1 MQKKKTVK
9 RESAIEEKIEYLGL
23 NFERVPNALIA
34 TENLNFKALKGYD
47 EKQYKQYK
55 YIKISD
61 IDILLTPTHRMDSLH
76 ERYDEASPLYMY
88 LDSINEE
95 NAVKYATFLK
105 MLKKVE
111 IGDVEKIKQ
120 EQERLAREIPYKVKF
135 NGNYLWQIYYSEYS
149 DRYFMLV
156 PTEDSDYST
165 FFYLLKKKIE
175 NKKNEMIFV
184 PISYLEYS
192 GDFLKASD
200 LKDLENYLWLFTKD
214 YPSIYEVYDKK
225 GNLSLQIIG
234 ETKVYGRIRTL
245 YKMKFDTAKE
255 AIKFFKLLKAL
266 FILQIGLPHYYNFT
280 TSINDK
286 GELQLFLD
294 DDQVTYENLLEFV
307 TSQYKKSVEQKNKT
321 EIEIDDLKI
330 KLDTLKKESIK
341 LEKEYLE
348 KEKTISTYLE
358 CKKTFFGKV
367 KYFFSS
373 GKKTKKAK
381 TKKEK
386 QEKIKESEKA
396 NIEEKQVENRNYTL
410 DELIMSF
417 KDLEISENSM
427 KSIVQDIN
435 AIKLKNKN
443 LTKKI
448 ENATLYINEI
458 NKHKK
463 SIFEFWKYSNKDEV
477 AALEEGEE
485 EEVNISKIE
494 KVFNFDED
502 FEAFGEKVDKN
513 QRLKF
518 TDLELDSS
526 YIASTDLLSAVNDIC
541 NKKYVELQ
549 EYSKM
554 LEKVR
559 VLDADQTLSEN
570 VEFDIFG
577 DDDSDGRKERTLGN
591 KSHRESPR
599 SLIKVLEIGKNTKPQ
614 DLKEKLGEIS
624 RNLKKAIKK
633 NVLDEDIYVYKA
645 SNKELEFRGLETFSL
660 NEESELQQVIS
671 KMGLV
676 ENSSLDNLVSEN
688 ETEMDETQKTNEKDK
703 KESIEKSINK
713 MNEFYKKFV
722 EDKQN
727 LYNEI
732 LKNKKKNTNI
742 YLYKIKLP
750 KGSNFIAFSN
760 IVLYNNKNMTLPVGM
775 QESNR
780 ILVDTD
786 ELNLKPEE
794 SKKINVQYLQNK
806 KDDFSDLVMKK
817 IEIFEG

>member
-1 MQKKKTVK
+1 MQKKKTK
-9 RESAIEEKIEYLGL
+9 KTESAIEEKIEYLGL
-23 NFERVPNALIA
+23 NFERVPKALIA
-34 TENLNFKALKGYD
+34 TDNLNFKALKGYD

-61 IDILLTPTHRMDSLH
+61 IDILLTPKHRMDSLH

-95 NAVKYATFLK
+95 NAIKYATFLK
-105 MLKKVE
+105 MLKKVQ
-111 IGDVEKIKQ
+111 IDDVEKIKQ
-120 EQERLAREIPYKVKF
+120 EQEKLAKEIPYKVKF

-149 DRYFMLV
+149 ERYFMLV
-156 PTEDSDYST
+156 PTEDADYST

-175 NKKNEMIFV
+175 NKKNDTIFV

-192 GDFLKASD
+192 GEYLKVPD

-225 GNLSLQIIG
+225 QNLSLQIIG

-245 YKMKFDTAKE
+245 YKMNFETAKE
-255 AIKFFKLLKAL
+255 ASKFFKLLKAL
-266 FILQIGLPHYYNFT
+266 FIIQIGLPHYYNFT
-280 TSINDK
+280 TRIDEN
-286 GELQLFLD
+286 GELQIFLGNE
-294 DDQVTYENLLEFV
+294 QVKYENLLEFV
-307 TSQYKKSVEQKNKT
+307 AGQYKKSIEMKNKT
-321 EIEIDDLKI
+321 ENEIEELKI
-330 KLDTLKKESIK
+330 KLDGLKKESVK

-373 GKKTKKAK
+373 SKKAKKAK

-386 QEKIKESEKA
+386 KEDIIQTPKTQ
-396 NIEEKQVENRNYTL
+396 IEVKQVENRNYTL

-427 KSIVQDIN
+427 KNIVQDIN

-443 LTKKI
+443 LGKKI

-485 EEVNISKIE
+485 EELNVSKIE
-494 KVFNFDED
+494 RVFNFDED
-502 FEAFGEKVDKN
+502 FESFGEKVDKN

-526 YIASTDLLSAVNDIC
+526 YIASTELISAINDIY

-549 EYSKM
+549 EYAKILQKIKNEDGNGDM
-554 LEKVR
+554 E
-559 VLDADQTLSEN
+559 EN
-570 VEFDIFG
+570 VDFDIFG
-577 DDDSDGRKERTLGN
+577 NDDSDGRKERIIGN
-591 KSHRESPR
+591 KAHRETPR
-599 SLIKVLEIGKNTKPQ
+599 NRIKVLEINKNTKPQ

-633 NVLDEDIYVYKA
+633 NTLDEDLYVYKA
-645 SNKELEFRGLETFSL
+645 SDKELSFGGLETFSL
-660 NEESELQQVIS
+660 NEESEIKRVIF
-671 KMGLV
+671 K
-676 ENSSLDNLVSEN
+676 N
-688 ETEMDETQKTNEKDK
+688 
-703 KESIEKSINK
+703 
-713 MNEFYKKFV
+713 
-722 EDKQN
+722 
-727 LYNEI
+727 NEI
-732 LKNKKKNTNI
+732 NSEDYNGTEVEQILSKNKGKSSI

-750 KGSNFIAFSN
+750 KGTNFIAFSN

-775 QESNR
+775 KESNR
-780 ILVDTD
+780 ILIDTN
-786 ELNLKPEE
+786 EMKFNLAEAKE
-794 SKKINVQYLQNK
+794 INVQYMQNR
-806 KDDFSDLVMKK
+806 KDDFSDVVMKK

>member
-1 MQKKKTVK
+1 MQKRKSKKT
-9 RESAIEEKIEYLGL
+9 ETAIEEKIEYLGL
-23 NFERVPNALIA
+23 NFERVPKALIA
-34 TENLNFKALKGYD
+34 TDNLNFKALKGYD
-47 EKQYKQYK
+47 EKQYNQYK

-61 IDILLTPTHRMDSLH
+61 IDILLTPKHRMDSLH
-76 ERYDEASPLYMY
+76 ERYDEASPLYKY

-95 NAVKYATFLK
+95 NAIKYATFLK

-111 IGDVEKIKQ
+111 IDDVEKIKQ
-120 EQERLAREIPYKVKF
+120 EQEKLAKQIPYKVKF

-192 GDFLKASD
+192 GDFLKTAD

-225 GNLSLQIIG
+225 QKMSLQIIG

-245 YKMKFDTAKE
+245 YKMNFETPKE
-255 AIKFFKLLKAL
+255 GAKFFKLLKAL
-266 FILQIGLPHYYNFT
+266 FIIQIGLPHYYNFST
-280 TSINDK
+280 RIDDK
-286 GELQLFLD
+286 GELQLFFENE
-294 DDQVTYENLLEFV
+294 QIKYENLLEFV
-307 TSQYKKSVEQKNKT
+307 ASQYKKSIEMRNNTDV
-321 EIEIDDLKI
+321 EIEDLKI
-330 KLDTLKKESIK
+330 KLDGLKKESVK

-348 KEKTISTYLE
+348 KEKNISTYLE

-373 GKKTKKAK
+373 TKKSK
-381 TKKEK
+381 KIKEKKEK
-386 QEKIKESEKA
+386 NKEQSTAKKT
-396 NIEEKQVENRNYTL
+396 IHEERQAEDRNYTL

-417 KDLEISENSM
+417 KDLEIAENSM
-427 KSIVQDIN
+427 KNIVQDIN

-443 LTKKI
+443 LSKKI

-485 EEVNISKIE
+485 EEVNVSKIE
-494 KVFNFDED
+494 RIFNYEED
-502 FEAFGEKVDKN
+502 FEKFGEKVDKN

-526 YIASTDLLSAVNDIC
+526 FIASTELISAINDIY

-549 EYSKM
+549 DYAKI
-554 LEKVR
+554 LEKIKN
-559 VLDADQTLSEN
+559 EN
-570 VEFDIFG
+570 VDEMLGDNEIFDIFG
-577 DDDSDGRKERTLGN
+577 SDDSDGRKERSIGN
-591 KSHRESPR
+591 KAHREAPR
-599 SLIKVLEIGKNTKPQ
+599 NKIKVLEIKKDTKPQ

-633 NVLDEDIYVYKA
+633 NSLDEDLFVYKA
-645 SNKELEFRGLETFSL
+645 SDKELTFDGLETFSL
-660 NEESELQQVIS
+660 NEESEIKRILF
-671 KMGLV
+671 
-676 ENSSLDNLVSEN
+676 NN
-688 ETEMDETQKTNEKDK
+688 
-703 KESIEKSINK
+703 
-713 MNEFYKKFV
+713 
-722 EDKQN
+722 
-727 LYNEI
+727 NEI
-732 LKNKKKNTNI
+732 VERISNRNNKI
-742 YLYKIKLP
+742 YLYKIKLL
-750 KGSNFIAFSN
+750 KGTNFIAFSN

-775 QESNR
+775 KESNR
-780 ILVDTD
+780 ILIDTN
-786 ELNLKPEE
+786 EMQFKLVEANE
-794 SKKINVQYLQNK
+794 INVQYLKNR
-806 KDDFSDLVMKK
+806 KDDFSDVIMKK

>member
-1 MQKKKTVK
+1 MQKKKTEK

-23 NFERVPNALIA
+23 NFERVPKALIA
-34 TENLNFKALKGYD
+34 TDNLNFKALKGYD

-55 YIKISD
+55 YIRISD

-95 NAVKYATFLK
+95 NAIKYATFLK

-111 IGDVEKIKQ
+111 ISDVEKIKQ
-120 EQERLAREIPYKVKF
+120 EQEKLAKEIPFKVKF

-175 NKKNEMIFV
+175 NKKNEMIFA

-192 GDFLKASD
+192 GEFLKASE

-225 GNLSLQIIG
+225 GKLSLQIIG

-245 YKMKFDTAKE
+245 YKMKFDTAKD
-255 AIKFFKLLKAL
+255 ATKFFKLLKAL

-280 TSINDK
+280 TNINEQ
-286 GELQLFLD
+286 GILELFLD
-294 DDQVTYENLLEFV
+294 DEKVTYENLIEFV
-307 TSQYKKSVEQKNKT
+307 SSQYRKSIELKNMT
-321 EIEIDDLKI
+321 ETETEELKE
-330 KLDTLKKESIK
+330 KLEALKKESVK

-373 GKKTKKAK
+373 GKKTKKVK
-381 TKKEK
+381 TKKETK
-386 QEKIKESEKA
+386 EEIKDLKKI

-417 KDLEISENSM
+417 KDLEISETSM
-427 KSIVQDIN
+427 KNIVQDIN

-443 LTKKI
+443 LRKKI

-485 EEVNISKIE
+485 EELNVSNLE
-494 KVFNFDED
+494 KVFNFEED

-526 YIASTDLLSAVNDIC
+526 YIASTDLLGAINDISS
-541 NKKYVELQ
+541 KKYVELQ
-549 EYSKM
+549 DYSVM
-554 LEKVR
+554 LEKIKNEDVNQIF
-559 VLDADQTLSEN
+559 DDN
-570 VEFDIFG
+570 IEFDIFG
-577 DDDSDGRKERTLGN
+577 NNDSDGRKERTLGN
-591 KSHRESPR
+591 KTHRETPR
-599 SLIKVLEIGKNTKPQ
+599 NKIKVLEISKNTEPQ

-645 SNKELEFRGLETFSL
+645 SAKELNFEGFETFSL
-660 NEESELQQVIS
+660 NDQGELEHVIAKTDFSEQSVYQ
-671 KMGLV
+671 
-676 ENSSLDNLVSEN
+676 NSTKT
-688 ETEMDETQKTNEKDK
+688 ETR
-703 KESIEKSINK
+703 EKSTENNLNDSLNASISK

-722 EDKQN
+722 ENKEN
-727 LYNEI
+727 LYKEI
-732 LKNKKKNTNI
+732 LKNKKDRAI
-742 YLYKIKLP
+742 YLYKIKIP
-750 KGSNFIAFSN
+750 KGTNFIAFSN

-780 ILVDTD
+780 ILIDTN
-786 ELNLKPEE
+786 ELKLELAKT
-794 SKKINVQYLQNK
+794 KKINIQYLKNR
-806 KDDFSDLVMKK
+806 KDDFSELVMKE

>member
-1 MQKKKTVK
+1 MQKKKKETL
-9 RESAIEEKIEYLGL
+9 ESAIEEKIEYLGL
-23 NFERVPNALIA
+23 NFEKVPKALIA
-34 TENLNFKALKGYD
+34 TDNLNFKALKGYD

-95 NAVKYATFLK
+95 NATKYATFLK

-111 IGDVEKIKQ
+111 IGDVEKIKE
-120 EQERLAREIPYKVKF
+120 EQEKLAKEIPFKVKF

-175 NKKNEMIFV
+175 NKRNDTIFV
-184 PISYLEYS
+184 PVSYLEYS
-192 GDFLKASD
+192 GDFLKVAD

-225 GNLSLQIIG
+225 KNMTLQIIG
-234 ETKVYGRIRTL
+234 ETKVYGKIRTL
-245 YKMKFDTAKE
+245 YKMKFETSKE
-255 AIKFFKLLKAL
+255 ATKFFKLLKAL

-280 TSINDK
+280 TSINDD
-286 GELQLFLD
+286 GELQLYLN
-294 DDQVTYENLLEFV
+294 DQQIKYENLLEFV
-307 TSQYKKSVEQKNKT
+307 AAQYKSSIELKNKT
-321 EIEIDDLKI
+321 EVEIDDLKE
-330 KLDTLKKESIK
+330 KLESLKKESIK

-367 KYFFSS
+367 KYFFSA
-373 GKKTKKAK
+373 GKKAK
-381 TKKEK
+381 KVKEKKEK
-386 QEKIKESEKA
+386 KVESVKPEKTRR
-396 NIEEKQVENRNYTL
+396 EEKEIEKRNYTL

-417 KDLEISENSM
+417 KDLEIAENSM
-427 KSIVQDIN
+427 KNIVQDIN

-443 LTKKI
+443 LKKKI

-485 EEVNISKIE
+485 EELNVSKIE

-518 TDLELDSS
+518 TDSELDSS
-526 YIASTDLLSAVNDIC
+526 FIASTELLGPINDIF
-541 NKKYVELQ
+541 NKKYVELP
-549 EYSKM
+549 EYNEM
-554 LEKVR
+554 LKNIKKEDGNQILEEN
-559 VLDADQTLSEN
+559 LD
-570 VEFDIFG
+570 FDIFG
-577 DDDSDGRKERTLGN
+577 NDDSDGRKERTLGS
-591 KSHRESPR
+591 KTHRETPR
-599 SLIKVLEIGKNTKPQ
+599 NKIKVLEISKDTKGQ

-624 RNLKKAIKK
+624 RNIKKAIKK
-633 NVLDEDIYVYKA
+633 NELDEDIYVYKA
-645 SNKELEFRGLETFSL
+645 SDKEINFEGLEAFSL
-660 NEESELQQVIS
+660 NEENEL
-671 KMGLV
+671 
-676 ENSSLDNLVSEN
+676 
-688 ETEMDETQKTNEKDK
+688 TQAMLR
-703 KESIEKSINK
+703 SNK
-713 MNEFYKKFV
+713 N
-722 EDKQN
+722 
-727 LYNEI
+727 
-732 LKNKKKNTNI
+732 NI
-742 YLYKIKLP
+742 YLYKIKLT
-750 KGSNFIAFSN
+750 KGTNFIAFSN

-775 QESNR
+775 RESNR
-780 ILVDTD
+780 ILVDTND
-786 ELNLKPEE
+786 IKVKQEE
-794 SKKINVQYLQNK
+794 VKIVNVEYLENK
-806 KDDFSDLVMKK
+806 KDDFSDVIMKK
-817 IEIFEG
+817 IKVFEG

>member
-1 MQKKKTVK
+1 MQKRKSKKT
-9 RESAIEEKIEYLGL
+9 ETAIEEKIEYLGL
-23 NFERVPNALIA
+23 NFERVPKALIA
-34 TENLNFKALKGYD
+34 TDNLNFKALKGYD

-61 IDILLTPTHRMDSLH
+61 IDILLTPKHRMDSLH
-76 ERYDEASPLYMY
+76 ERYDEASPLYKY

-95 NAVKYATFLK
+95 NAIKYATFLK

-111 IGDVEKIKQ
+111 IDDVEKIKQ
-120 EQERLAREIPYKVKF
+120 EQEKLAKQIPYKVKF

-192 GDFLKASD
+192 GDFLKTAD

-225 GNLSLQIIG
+225 QKMSLQIIG

-245 YKMKFDTAKE
+245 YKMNFETPKE
-255 AIKFFKLLKAL
+255 GAKFFKLLKAL
-266 FILQIGLPHYYNFT
+266 FIIQIGLPHYYNFST
-280 TSINDK
+280 RIDDK
-286 GELQLFLD
+286 GELQLFFENE
-294 DDQVTYENLLEFV
+294 QIKYENLLEFV
-307 TSQYKKSVEQKNKT
+307 ASQYKKSIEMRNNTDV
-321 EIEIDDLKI
+321 EIDDLKI
-330 KLDTLKKESIK
+330 KLDGLKKESVK

-373 GKKTKKAK
+373 TKKSK
-381 TKKEK
+381 KIKEKKEK
-386 QEKIKESEKA
+386 NKEQSTAKKT
-396 NIEEKQVENRNYTL
+396 IHEERQAEDRNYTL

-417 KDLEISENSM
+417 KDLEIAENSM
-427 KSIVQDIN
+427 KNIVQDIN

-443 LTKKI
+443 LSKKI

-485 EEVNISKIE
+485 EEVNVSKIE
-494 KVFNFDED
+494 RIFNYEED
-502 FEAFGEKVDKN
+502 FEKFGEKVDKN

-526 YIASTDLLSAVNDIC
+526 FIASTELISAINDIY

-549 EYSKM
+549 DYAKI
-554 LEKVR
+554 LEKIKN
-559 VLDADQTLSEN
+559 EN
-570 VEFDIFG
+570 VDEMLGDNEIFDIFG
-577 DDDSDGRKERTLGN
+577 SDDSDGRKERSIGN
-591 KSHRESPR
+591 KAHREAPR
-599 SLIKVLEIGKNTKPQ
+599 NRIKVLEIKKDTKPQ

-633 NVLDEDIYVYKA
+633 NSLDEDIFVYKA
-645 SNKELEFRGLETFSL
+645 SDKELTFDGLETFSL
-660 NEESELQQVIS
+660 NEESEIKRILF
-671 KMGLV
+671 
-676 ENSSLDNLVSEN
+676 NN
-688 ETEMDETQKTNEKDK
+688 
-703 KESIEKSINK
+703 
-713 MNEFYKKFV
+713 
-722 EDKQN
+722 
-727 LYNEI
+727 NEI
-732 LKNKKKNTNI
+732 VERISNRNNKI
-742 YLYKIKLP
+742 YLYKIKLL
-750 KGSNFIAFSN
+750 KGTNFIAFSN

-775 QESNR
+775 KESNR
-780 ILVDTD
+780 ILIDTN
-786 ELNLKPEE
+786 EMQFKLVEANE
-794 SKKINVQYLQNK
+794 INVQYLKNR
-806 KDDFSDLVMKK
+806 KDDFSDVIMKK

>member
-1 MQKKKTVK
+1 MQKKKTGK
-9 RESAIEEKIEYLGL
+9 MESAIEEKIEYLGL
-23 NFERVPNALIA
+23 NFERVPKALIA

-95 NAVKYATFLK
+95 NATKYATFLK

-111 IGDVEKIKQ
+111 IDDVEKIKQ
-120 EQERLAREIPYKVKF
+120 EQEKLAKQVPYKVKF

-175 NKKNEMIFV
+175 NKRNETIFA

-225 GNLSLQIIG
+225 SKLSLQIIG

-255 AIKFFKLLKAL
+255 ATKFFKLLKAL

-280 TSINDK
+280 TSINDN

-294 DDQVTYENLLEFV
+294 NEQVTYDNLLEFV
-307 TSQYKKSVEQKNKT
+307 SKQYKKSIELKNMT
-321 EIEIDDLKI
+321 EREIEELKI
-330 KLDTLKKESIK
+330 KLEVLKKDSIK

-373 GKKTKKAK
+373 GKKTKKSK
-381 TKKEK
+381 NKKEK
-386 QEKIKESEKA
+386 QEEK
-396 NIEEKQVENRNYTL
+396 NEFKRTTIVEEKQVENRNYTL

-443 LTKKI
+443 LSKKI

-485 EEVNISKIE
+485 EELNVSKIE

-502 FEAFGEKVDKN
+502 FEAFGEKADKN

-526 YIASTDLLSAVNDIC
+526 FVASTDLLNAINDIC

-554 LEKVR
+554 LEKIR
-559 VLDADQTLSEN
+559 ILDANQTLAEN

-614 DLKEKLGEIS
+614 DVKEKLAEIS

-633 NVLDEDIYVYKA
+633 NSLEEDIYVYKA
-645 SNKELEFRGLETFSL
+645 SKEELNFDGLETFSL
-660 NEESELQQVIS
+660 NEESELQNAIAKHEVMVDSNIIS
-671 KMGLV
+671 EIYQDDEK
-676 ENSSLDNLVSEN
+676 NS
-688 ETEMDETQKTNEKDK
+688 
-703 KESIEKSINK
+703 NK
-713 MNEFYKKFV
+713 NVF
-722 EDKQN
+722 
-727 LYNEI
+727 
-732 LKNKKKNTNI
+732 
-742 YLYKIKLP
+742 LYKIKLP
-750 KGSNFIAFSN
+750 KGASFIAFSN

-780 ILVDTD
+780 VLIDTND
-786 ELNLKPEE
+786 LKITPVET
-794 SKKINVQYLQNK
+794 KKINVQYLKNK
-806 KDDFSDLVMKK
+806 RDDFSDVVMKK

>member
-1 MQKKKTVK
+1 MQKKKTEK
-9 RESAIEEKIEYLGL
+9 LESAIEEKIEYLGL
-23 NFERVPNALIA
+23 NFERVPKALIA

-95 NAVKYATFLK
+95 NATKYATFLK

-111 IGDVEKIKQ
+111 IDDVEKIKQ
-120 EQERLAREIPYKVKF
+120 EQEKLAKQVPYKVKF

-175 NKKNEMIFV
+175 NKKNETIFV

-192 GDFLKASD
+192 GNFLKASD

-214 YPSIYEVYDKK
+214 YPSIYEVFDKK
-225 GNLSLQIIG
+225 AKLSLQIIG

-255 AIKFFKLLKAL
+255 ATKFFKLLKAL

-280 TSINDK
+280 TSINYK

-294 DDQVTYENLLEFV
+294 NEQVTYDNLLEFV
-307 TSQYKKSVEQKNKT
+307 SSQYKKSIELKNMT
-321 EIEIDDLKI
+321 EREIEELKI
-330 KLDTLKKESIK
+330 KLEVLKRDSIK

-358 CKKTFFGKV
+358 CKKTFFGKM

-373 GKKTKKAK
+373 GKKTKKSK
-381 TKKEK
+381 NKKEK
-386 QEKIKESEKA
+386 QEEK
-396 NIEEKQVENRNYTL
+396 NEPKRTTIVEEKQVENKNYTL

-443 LTKKI
+443 LSKKI

-485 EEVNISKIE
+485 EELNVSKIE

-502 FEAFGEKVDKN
+502 FEVFGEKADKN

-526 YIASTDLLSAVNDIC
+526 FIASTDLLNAINDIC

-554 LEKVR
+554 LEKIR
-559 VLDADQTLSEN
+559 ILDANQTLSES

-577 DDDSDGRKERTLGN
+577 DDDSDGRKQRTLGN

-599 SLIKVLEIGKNTKPQ
+599 SIIKVLEIGKNTKPQ
-614 DLKEKLGEIS
+614 DVKEKLAEIS

-633 NVLDEDIYVYKA
+633 NALDEDIYVYKA
-645 SNKELEFRGLETFSL
+645 SKKELNFNGFETFSL
-660 NEESELQQVIS
+660 NEESELQQVIAKHNIIDS
-671 KMGLV
+671 SNGIDEIYQEDE
-676 ENSSLDNLVSEN
+676 ENSNEN
-688 ETEMDETQKTNEKDK
+688 V
-703 KESIEKSINK
+703 
-713 MNEFYKKFV
+713 F
-722 EDKQN
+722 
-727 LYNEI
+727 
-732 LKNKKKNTNI
+732 
-742 YLYKIKLP
+742 LYKIKLS
-750 KGSNFIAFSN
+750 KGANFIAFSN

-780 ILVDTD
+780 VLVDTN
-786 ELNLKPEE
+786 ELKITPVET
-794 SKKINVQYLQNK
+794 KKINVQYLKNK
-806 KDDFSDLVMKK
+806 KDDFSDVVMKK
-817 IEIFEG
+817 IEIYEG

>member
-1 MQKKKTVK
+1 MQKKKKETL
-9 RESAIEEKIEYLGL
+9 ESAIEEKIEYLGL
-23 NFERVPNALIA
+23 NFEKVPKALIA
-34 TENLNFKALKGYD
+34 TDNLNFKALKGYD

-95 NAVKYATFLK
+95 NATKYATFLK

-111 IGDVEKIKQ
+111 IGDVEKIKE
-120 EQERLAREIPYKVKF
+120 EQEKLAKEIPFKVKF

-175 NKKNEMIFV
+175 NKRNDTIFV
-184 PISYLEYS
+184 PVSYLEYS
-192 GDFLKASD
+192 GDFLKVAD

-225 GNLSLQIIG
+225 KNMTLQIIG
-234 ETKVYGRIRTL
+234 ETKVYGKIRTL
-245 YKMKFDTAKE
+245 YKMKFETSKE
-255 AIKFFKLLKAL
+255 ATKFFKLLKAL

-280 TSINDK
+280 TSINDD
-286 GELQLFLD
+286 GELQLYLN
-294 DDQVTYENLLEFV
+294 DQQIKYENLLEFV
-307 TSQYKKSVEQKNKT
+307 AAQYKSSIELKNKT
-321 EIEIDDLKI
+321 EVEIDDLKE
-330 KLDTLKKESIK
+330 KLESLKKESIK

-367 KYFFSS
+367 KYFFSA
-373 GKKTKKAK
+373 GKKAK
-381 TKKEK
+381 KVKEKKEK
-386 QEKIKESEKA
+386 KVESVKPEKTRR
-396 NIEEKQVENRNYTL
+396 EEKEIEKRNYTL

-417 KDLEISENSM
+417 KDLEIAENSM
-427 KSIVQDIN
+427 KNIVQDIN

-443 LTKKI
+443 LKKKI

-485 EEVNISKIE
+485 EELNVSKIE

-518 TDLELDSS
+518 TDSELDSS
-526 YIASTDLLSAVNDIC
+526 FIASTELLGPIKDIF
-541 NKKYVELQ
+541 NKKYVELP
-549 EYSKM
+549 EYNEMLKNIKM
-554 LEKVR
+554 EDGNQILEEN
-559 VLDADQTLSEN
+559 LD
-570 VEFDIFG
+570 FDIFG
-577 DDDSDGRKERTLGN
+577 NDDSDGRKERTLGS
-591 KSHRESPR
+591 KTHRETPR
-599 SLIKVLEIGKNTKPQ
+599 NKIKVLEISKDTKGQ

-624 RNLKKAIKK
+624 RNIKKAIKK
-633 NVLDEDIYVYKA
+633 NELDEDIYVYKA
-645 SNKELEFRGLETFSL
+645 SDKEINFEGLEAFSL
-660 NEESELQQVIS
+660 NEENEL
-671 KMGLV
+671 
-676 ENSSLDNLVSEN
+676 
-688 ETEMDETQKTNEKDK
+688 TQAMLR
-703 KESIEKSINK
+703 SNK
-713 MNEFYKKFV
+713 N
-722 EDKQN
+722 
-727 LYNEI
+727 
-732 LKNKKKNTNI
+732 NI
-742 YLYKIKLP
+742 YLYKIKLT
-750 KGSNFIAFSN
+750 KGTNFIAFSN

-775 QESNR
+775 RESNR
-780 ILVDTD
+780 ILVDTND
-786 ELNLKPEE
+786 IKVKQEE
-794 SKKINVQYLQNK
+794 VKIVNVEYLENK
-806 KDDFSDLVMKK
+806 KDDFSDVIMKK
-817 IEIFEG
+817 IKVFEG

>member
-1 MQKKKTVK
+1 MNRKNGPLYYRKEGNKLQKKKKGTL
-9 RESAIEEKIEYLGL
+9 ESAIEEKIEYLGL
-23 NFERVPNALIA
+23 NFERVPKALIA
-34 TENLNFKALKGYD
+34 TDNLNFKALKGYD

-55 YIKISD
+55 YVKISD

-95 NAVKYATFLK
+95 NALKYTTFLK

-111 IGDVEKIKQ
+111 IGDIEKIRE
-120 EQERLAREIPYKVKF
+120 EQEKLAKEIPFKVKF

-149 DRYFMLV
+149 NRYFMLV

-175 NKKNEMIFV
+175 NKKNDMIFV

-192 GDFLKASD
+192 GQFLKVSD

-225 GNLSLQIIG
+225 QNMSLQIVG
-234 ETKVYGRIRTL
+234 ETKIYGRIRTL
-245 YKMKFDTAKE
+245 YKMNFETAKD
-255 AIKFFKLLKAL
+255 ATKFFKLLKAL

-280 TSINDK
+280 TSINDN
-286 GELQLFLD
+286 GELELYLN
-294 DDQVTYENLLEFV
+294 DQQIRYENLLEFV
-307 TSQYKKSVEQKNKT
+307 AAQYKSSIELKNNT
-321 EIEIDDLKI
+321 EVEIDELKE
-330 KLDTLKKESIK
+330 KLEKLKKESIN

-373 GKKTKKAK
+373 GKKTKKVKEKKEMKEERVKHEKAIR
-381 TKKEK
+381 KEK
-386 QEKIKESEKA
+386 QI
-396 NIEEKQVENRNYTL
+396 ENRNYTL

-417 KDLEISENSM
+417 KDLEIAENSM
-427 KSIVQDIN
+427 KNIVQDIN

-443 LTKKI
+443 LKKKI
-448 ENATLYINEI
+448 ENATMYINEI

-485 EEVNISKIE
+485 EELNVSKIE

-502 FEAFGEKVDKN
+502 FEAFGEKADKN

-518 TDLELDSS
+518 TDSELDSS
-526 YIASTDLLSAVNDIC
+526 FIASTELITAINDIY

-549 EYSKM
+549 EYNEM
-554 LEKVR
+554 LDKIKNE
-559 VLDADQTLSEN
+559 DGNQIIEEN
-570 VEFDIFG
+570 VDFDIFG
-577 DDDSDGRKERTLGN
+577 NEESDGRKERTLGS
-591 KSHRESPR
+591 KTHRETPR
-599 SLIKVLEIGKNTKPQ
+599 NKIKVLEINKETKGQ

-624 RNLKKAIKK
+624 RNIKKALKK
-633 NVLDEDIYVYKA
+633 NTLDEDIYVYKA
-645 SNKELEFRGLETFSL
+645 SDKKSTFDGLEAFSL
-660 NEESELQQVIS
+660 NEENELTQTMLTSS
-671 KMGLV
+671 K
-676 ENSSLDNLVSEN
+676 
-688 ETEMDETQKTNEKDK
+688 KD
-703 KESIEKSINK
+703 
-713 MNEFYKKFV
+713 
-722 EDKQN
+722 
-727 LYNEI
+727 
-732 LKNKKKNTNI
+732 I
-742 YLYKIKLP
+742 YLYKIKLS
-750 KGSNFIAFSN
+750 KGTNFIAFSN

-775 QESNR
+775 TESNR
-780 ILVDTD
+780 ILIDSK
-786 ELNLKPEE
+786 EIE
-794 SKKINVQYLQNK
+794 STPTEVKKINVEYLKNN
-806 KDDFSDLVMKK
+806 KDDFSDIIMKK
-817 IEIFEG
+817 INIYEV

>member
-1 MQKKKTVK
+1 MQKKKTGK

-23 NFERVPNALIA
+23 NFEKVPNALIA

-95 NAVKYATFLK
+95 NASKYATFLK

-111 IGDVEKIKQ
+111 IDDVEKIKE
-120 EQERLAREIPYKVKF
+120 EQEKLAKKVPYKVKF

-149 DRYFMLV
+149 ERYFMLV

-192 GDFLKASD
+192 GEFLKPSD

-225 GNLSLQIIG
+225 GKLSLQIIG

-245 YKMKFDTAKE
+245 YKMKFDIAKD
-255 AIKFFKLLKAL
+255 ATKFFKLLKAL

-294 DDQVTYENLLEFV
+294 DEQIKYENLLEFV
-307 TSQYKKSVEQKNKT
+307 SSQYKKSVELKNKT
-321 EIEIDDLKI
+321 EIEIDELKI
-330 KLDTLKKESIK
+330 KLETLKKESIK

-373 GKKTKKAK
+373 GKKTKKVK
-381 TKKEK
+381 NKKEK
-386 QEKIKESEKA
+386 HDEINNPEIIQR
-396 NIEEKQVENRNYTL
+396 EEKQVENKNYTL

-443 LTKKI
+443 LSKKI

-485 EEVNISKIE
+485 EEINVSKIE
-494 KVFNFDED
+494 KIFNYDED
-502 FEAFGEKVDKN
+502 FEDFGEKVDKN

-526 YIASTDLLSAVNDIC
+526 FIASTDLLSAINDIF

-554 LEKVR
+554 LDKIR
-559 VLDADQTLSEN
+559 ILDANQTLSEN

-577 DDDSDGRKERTLGN
+577 DDDSDGRKQRTIGN
-591 KSHRESPR
+591 KAHRESPR
-599 SLIKVLEIGKNTKPQ
+599 SIIKVLEIGKNTKPQ
-614 DLKEKLGEIS
+614 DVKEKLAEIS
-624 RNLKKAIKK
+624 RNLKKALKK
-633 NVLDEDIYVYKA
+633 NSLDEDIYVYKA
-645 SNKELEFRGLETFSL
+645 SDKELTFDVLETFSL
-660 NEESELQQVIS
+660 NEESELQHIIAKNNGMLDLDEIRDNYEES
-671 KMGLV
+671 K
-676 ENSSLDNLVSEN
+676 
-688 ETEMDETQKTNEKDK
+688 NEKV
-703 KESIEKSINK
+703 
-713 MNEFYKKFV
+713 F
-722 EDKQN
+722 
-727 LYNEI
+727 
-732 LKNKKKNTNI
+732 
-742 YLYKIKLP
+742 LYKIKLP
-750 KGSNFIAFSN
+750 KGANFIAFSN

-780 ILVDTD
+780 VLIDTNEIKID
-786 ELNLKPEE
+786 PVET
-794 SKKINVQYLQNK
+794 KKINVQYMKNK

>member
-1 MQKKKTVK
+1 MQKRKTKKTQ
-9 RESAIEEKIEYLGL
+9 SAIEEKIEYLGL
-23 NFERVPNALIA
+23 NFERVPKALIA
-34 TENLNFKALKGYD
+34 TDNLNFKALKGYD

-61 IDILLTPTHRMDSLH
+61 IDILLTPKHRMDSLH

-95 NAVKYATFLK
+95 NAIKYATFLK

-111 IGDVEKIKQ
+111 IDDVEKIEQ
-120 EQERLAREIPYKVKF
+120 EQDKLAEEIPYKVKF

-149 DRYFMLV
+149 ERYFMLV

-192 GDFLKASD
+192 GEFLKVPD

-225 GNLSLQIIG
+225 QKMTLQIIG
-234 ETKVYGRIRTL
+234 ETKVYGKIRTL

-255 AIKFFKLLKAL
+255 ASKFFKLLKAL
-266 FILQIGLPHYYNFT
+266 FILQIGLPNYYNFT
-280 TSINDK
+280 TQIDDFGN
-286 GELQLFLD
+286 LQLYYKD
-294 DDQVTYENLLEFV
+294 EQIKYENLLEFV
-307 TSQYKKSVEQKNKT
+307 VSQYRESIQLKNKT
-321 EIEIDDLKI
+321 EIEIEGLKI
-330 KLDTLKKESIK
+330 KLEKLKKESLK

-348 KEKTISTYLE
+348 KEKNISTYLE

-373 GKKTKKAK
+373 SKKNKKSK

-386 QEKIKESEKA
+386 KEEVIQSQK
-396 NIEEKQVENRNYTL
+396 NQIEEKQLENRNYTL

-417 KDLEISENSM
+417 KDLEISENNM
-427 KSIVQDIN
+427 KNIVQDIN

-443 LTKKI
+443 LSKKI
-448 ENATLYINEI
+448 ENATMYINEI

-485 EEVNISKIE
+485 EELNVSKIE
-494 KVFNFDED
+494 RVFNFDED

-526 YIASTDLLSAVNDIC
+526 YIASTELLPAINDIY

-549 EYSKM
+549 DYSKI
-554 LEKVR
+554 LENIR
-559 VLDADQTLSEN
+559 VLDASQTLSEN
-570 VEFDIFG
+570 IEFDIFG
-577 DDDSDGRKERTLGN
+577 NDDSDGRKERTLGN
-591 KSHRESPR
+591 KSHRETPR
-599 SLIKVLEIGKNTKPQ
+599 NRIKVLEINKETKPQ

-633 NVLDEDIYVYKA
+633 NTLDEDLFVYKA
-645 SNKELEFRGLETFSL
+645 SDKKLTFGGLETFSL
-660 NEESELQQVIS
+660 NEESELQHEITASRGAASVDGIS
-671 KMGLV
+671 NVYQEFG
-676 ENSSLDNLVSEN
+676 
-688 ETEMDETQKTNEKDK
+688 EKN
-703 KESIEKSINK
+703 NK
-713 MNEFYKKFV
+713 NVF
-722 EDKQN
+722 
-727 LYNEI
+727 
-732 LKNKKKNTNI
+732 
-742 YLYKIKLP
+742 LYKIKLP
-750 KGSNFIAFSN
+750 KGTNFIAFSN

-780 ILVDTD
+780 ILIDTN
-786 ELNLKPEE
+786 EMKFSLVEA
-794 SKKINVQYLQNK
+794 KKINVQYMKNK
-806 KDDFSDLVMKK
+806 KDDFSEVVMKK

>member
-1 MQKKKTVK
+1 MQKKKKGTL
-9 RESAIEEKIEYLGL
+9 ESAIEEKIEYLGL
-23 NFERVPNALIA
+23 NFERVPKALIA
-34 TENLNFKALKGYD
+34 TDNLNFKALKGYD

-55 YIKISD
+55 YVKISD

-76 ERYDEASPLYMY
+76 ERYDMASPLYMY
-88 LDSINEE
+88 LDSNNEE
-95 NAVKYATFLK
+95 NALKYTTFLK

-111 IGDVEKIKQ
+111 IGDIEKIEE
-120 EQERLAREIPYKVKF
+120 EQEKLAKEIPFKVKF

-149 DRYFMLV
+149 NRYFMLV

-192 GDFLKASD
+192 GNFLKVSD

-225 GNLSLQIIG
+225 QNMTLQIVG

-245 YKMKFDTAKE
+245 YKMNFETAKD
-255 AIKFFKLLKAL
+255 ATKFFKLLKAL

-280 TSINDK
+280 TSIDENAELKLYLNDQQIK
-286 GELQLFLD
+286 
-294 DDQVTYENLLEFV
+294 YENLLEFV
-307 TSQYKKSVEQKNKT
+307 AAQYKSSIELKNNT
-321 EIEIDDLKI
+321 EVEIDELKE
-330 KLDTLKKESIK
+330 KLENLKKESIR

-373 GKKTKKAK
+373 GKKAKKVK
-381 TKKEK
+381 EKKEK
-386 QEKIKESEKA
+386 KEESVKHEKVRRK
-396 NIEEKQVENRNYTL
+396 EKQIENRNYTL

-417 KDLEISENSM
+417 KDLEIAENSM
-427 KSIVQDIN
+427 KNIVQDIN

-443 LTKKI
+443 LKKKI

-477 AALEEGEE
+477 ATLEEGEE
-485 EEVNISKIE
+485 EELNVSKIE
-494 KVFNFDED
+494 RVFNFDED
-502 FEAFGEKVDKN
+502 FEEFGEKADKN

-526 YIASTDLLSAVNDIC
+526 FIASTDLLTAINDIYT
-541 NKKYVELQ
+541 KKYVELQ
-549 EYSKM
+549 EYNEM
-554 LEKVR
+554 LQKIINE
-559 VLDADQTLSEN
+559 DGNQIIEEN
-570 VEFDIFG
+570 VDFDIFG
-577 DDDSDGRKERTLGN
+577 NEDSDGRKERTLGS
-591 KSHRESPR
+591 KTHRETPR
-599 SLIKVLEIGKNTKPQ
+599 NKIKVLEISKETKGQ

-624 RNLKKAIKK
+624 RNVKKALKK
-633 NVLDEDIYVYKA
+633 NELDEDIYVYKA
-645 SNKELEFRGLETFSL
+645 SEKEVIFDGLEAFSL
-660 NEESELQQVIS
+660 NEENELNQT
-671 KMGLV
+671 ML
-676 ENSSLDNLVSEN
+676 
-688 ETEMDETQKTNEKDK
+688 
-703 KESIEKSINK
+703 KS
-713 MNEFYKKFV
+713 
-722 EDKQN
+722 
-727 LYNEI
+727 
-732 LKNKKKNTNI
+732 NKKNI

-750 KGSNFIAFSN
+750 KGTNFIAFSN

-775 QESNR
+775 SESNR
-780 ILVDTD
+780 ILIDSK
-786 ELNLKPEE
+786 ELNSTPTEVR
-794 SKKINVQYLQNK
+794 KINIEYLENS
-806 KDDFSDLVMKK
+806 KDDFSKLIMKK
-817 IEIFEG
+817 INIYEA

>member
-1 MQKKKTVK
+1 LPRKKKETL
-9 RESAIEEKIEYLGL
+9 ESAIEEKIEYLGL
-23 NFERVPNALIA
+23 NFERVPKALIA
-34 TENLNFKALKGYD
+34 TENLNFRALKGYD

-95 NAVKYATFLK
+95 NASKYATFLK

-111 IGDVEKIKQ
+111 ISDVEKIKQ
-120 EQERLAREIPYKVKF
+120 EQEKLAKQIPYKVKF

-175 NKKNEMIFV
+175 NKKNETVFV

-192 GDFLKASD
+192 GDFLKVSD

-225 GNLSLQIIG
+225 KKVSLQIIG

-255 AIKFFKLLKAL
+255 GLKFFKLLKAL

-280 TSINDK
+280 TSIDDN

-294 DDQVTYENLLEFV
+294 DEQIKYENLIEFV
-307 TSQYKKSVEQKNKT
+307 SGQYKKSIELKNMT
-321 EIEIDDLKI
+321 ELEIEELKV
-330 KLDTLKKESIK
+330 KLDSLKKDSIK

-373 GKKTKKAK
+373 SKKVKKAK
-381 TKKEK
+381 NKKEK
-386 QEKIKESEKA
+386 EEENNTLEKKA
-396 NIEEKQVENRNYTL
+396 KVEEKQVENRNYTL

-417 KDLEISENSM
+417 KDLEIAENSM
-427 KSIVQDIN
+427 KNIVQDIN

-443 LTKKI
+443 LIKKI

-485 EEVNISKIE
+485 EELNVSKIE

-502 FEAFGEKVDKN
+502 FEAFGENADKN

-526 YIASTDLLSAVNDIC
+526 FIASTELLSAINDIY

-554 LEKVR
+554 LEKIR
-559 VLDADQTLSEN
+559 ILDANQTLTEN
-570 VEFDIFG
+570 TAEFDIFA

-599 SLIKVLEIGKNTKPQ
+599 SIIKILEIGKNTEPQ
-614 DLKEKLGEIS
+614 DLKEKLAEIS
-624 RNLKKAIKK
+624 RNLKKALKK

-645 SNKELEFRGLETFSL
+645 CEKELSFDGLETFSL
-660 NEESELQQVIS
+660 NEERELQHAIVKYKDMAGSDGTS
-671 KMGLV
+671 KIYQ
-676 ENSSLDNLVSEN
+676 EIDEDNKS
-688 ETEMDETQKTNEKDK
+688 K
-703 KESIEKSINK
+703 KV
-713 MNEFYKKFV
+713 F
-722 EDKQN
+722 
-727 LYNEI
+727 
-732 LKNKKKNTNI
+732 
-742 YLYKIKLP
+742 LYKIKLP
-750 KGSNFIAFSN
+750 KGANFIAFSN

-780 ILVDTD
+780 VLIDTK
-786 ELNLKPEE
+786 ELKTTPVET
-794 SKKINVQYLQNK
+794 KKINVQYLKNK
-806 KDDFSDLVMKK
+806 KDDFSDVVMKK

>member
-1 MQKKKTVK
+1 MQKKKKETL
-9 RESAIEEKIEYLGL
+9 ESAIEEKIEYLGL
-23 NFERVPNALIA
+23 NFEKVPKALIA
-34 TENLNFKALKGYD
+34 TDNLNFKALKGYD

-95 NAVKYATFLK
+95 NATKYATFLK

-111 IGDVEKIKQ
+111 IGDVEKIKE
-120 EQERLAREIPYKVKF
+120 EQEKLAKEIPFKVKF

-175 NKKNEMIFV
+175 NKRNDTIFV
-184 PISYLEYS
+184 PVSYLEYS
-192 GDFLKASD
+192 GDFLKVAD

-225 GNLSLQIIG
+225 KNMTLQIIG
-234 ETKVYGRIRTL
+234 ETKVYGKIRTL
-245 YKMKFDTAKE
+245 YKMKFETSKE
-255 AIKFFKLLKAL
+255 ATKFFKLLKAL

-280 TSINDK
+280 TSINDD
-286 GELQLFLD
+286 GELQLYLN
-294 DDQVTYENLLEFV
+294 DQQIKYENLLEFV
-307 TSQYKKSVEQKNKT
+307 AAQYKSSIELKNKT
-321 EIEIDDLKI
+321 EVEIDDLKE
-330 KLDTLKKESIK
+330 KLESLKKESIK

-367 KYFFSS
+367 KYFFSA
-373 GKKTKKAK
+373 GKKAK
-381 TKKEK
+381 KVKEKKEK
-386 QEKIKESEKA
+386 KVESVKPEKTRR
-396 NIEEKQVENRNYTL
+396 EEKEIEKRNYTL

-417 KDLEISENSM
+417 KDLEIAENSM
-427 KSIVQDIN
+427 KNIVQDIN

-443 LTKKI
+443 LKKKI

-485 EEVNISKIE
+485 EELNVSKIE

-518 TDLELDSS
+518 TDSELDSS
-526 YIASTDLLSAVNDIC
+526 FIASTELLGPINDIF
-541 NKKYVELQ
+541 NKKYVELP
-549 EYSKM
+549 EYNEMLKNIKM
-554 LEKVR
+554 EDGNQILEEN
-559 VLDADQTLSEN
+559 LD
-570 VEFDIFG
+570 FDIFG
-577 DDDSDGRKERTLGN
+577 NDDSDGRKERTLGS
-591 KSHRESPR
+591 KTHRETPR
-599 SLIKVLEIGKNTKPQ
+599 NKIKVLEISKDTKGQ

-624 RNLKKAIKK
+624 RNIKKAIKK
-633 NVLDEDIYVYKA
+633 NELDEDIYVYKA
-645 SNKELEFRGLETFSL
+645 SDKEINFEGLEAFSL
-660 NEESELQQVIS
+660 NEENEL
-671 KMGLV
+671 
-676 ENSSLDNLVSEN
+676 
-688 ETEMDETQKTNEKDK
+688 TQAMLR
-703 KESIEKSINK
+703 SNK
-713 MNEFYKKFV
+713 N
-722 EDKQN
+722 
-727 LYNEI
+727 
-732 LKNKKKNTNI
+732 NI
-742 YLYKIKLP
+742 YLYKIKLT
-750 KGSNFIAFSN
+750 KGTNFIAFSN

-775 QESNR
+775 RESNR
-780 ILVDTD
+780 ILVDTND
-786 ELNLKPEE
+786 IKVKQEE
-794 SKKINVQYLQNK
+794 VKIVNVEYLENK
-806 KDDFSDLVMKK
+806 KDDFSDVIMKK
-817 IEIFEG
+817 IKVFEG

>member
-1 MQKKKTVK
+1 MKSGTLNNRKEGNKLQKKNTKK
-9 RESAIEEKIEYLGL
+9 MESAIEEKIEYLGL
-23 NFERVPNALIA
+23 NFERVPKALIA
-34 TENLNFKALKGYD
+34 TDNLNFKALKGYD

-61 IDILLTPTHRMDSLH
+61 IDILLTPKHRMDSLH

-95 NAVKYATFLK
+95 NAIKYATFLK

-111 IGDVEKIKQ
+111 IGDVETIKK
-120 EQERLAREIPYKVKF
+120 EQEKLAKEIPYKVKF

-192 GDFLKASD
+192 GDFLKSSEI
-200 LKDLENYLWLFTKD
+200 KDMENYLWLFTKD

-225 GNLSLQIIG
+225 QKLSLQIIG
-234 ETKVYGRIRTL
+234 ETKVYGKIRTL
-245 YKMKFDTAKE
+245 YKMNFETAKD
-255 AIKFFKLLKAL
+255 ASKFFKLLKAL
-266 FILQIGLPHYYNFT
+266 FIIQIGLPHYYNFT
-280 TSINDK
+280 TKIDDK
-286 GELQLFLD
+286 GELQFYFED
-294 DDQVTYENLLEFV
+294 EQIKYDNLLEFV
-307 TSQYKKSVEQKNKT
+307 SSQYKKSIQRKDKT
-321 EIEIDDLKI
+321 EIEIDELKI
-330 KLDTLKKESIK
+330 KLEKLKKESIK

-367 KYFFSS
+367 KYFFSA
-373 GKKTKKAK
+373 GKKNKKVK
-381 TKKEK
+381 GKVK
-386 QEKIKESEKA
+386 QEKSQERVKEEKPA
-396 NIEEKQVENRNYTL
+396 REEKQIEDRNYTL
-410 DELIMSF
+410 DELIMSY
-417 KDLEISENSM
+417 KDLEIAENSM
-427 KSIVQDIN
+427 KNLVQDIN

-443 LTKKI
+443 LSKKI

-485 EEVNISKIE
+485 EEVNVSKIE
-494 KVFNFDED
+494 RVFNYDED

-526 YIASTDLLSAVNDIC
+526 YIASTELLSAINDIY
-541 NKKYVELQ
+541 NKTYVELQ
-549 EYSKM
+549 DYSKM
-554 LEKVR
+554 LETIR
-559 VLDADQTLSEN
+559 VLDASQTLADN

-577 DDDSDGRKERTLGN
+577 NDDSDGRKERILGN
-591 KSHRESPR
+591 KSHRETPR
-599 SLIKVLEIGKNTKPQ
+599 NRIKVLEINKETKPQ

-624 RNLKKAIKK
+624 RNLKKAINK
-633 NVLDEDIYVYKA
+633 NSLDEDLFVYKA
-645 SNKELEFRGLETFSL
+645 SDKELKFSGLETFSL
-660 NEESELQQVIS
+660 NEENELEQIIAKSGGLENMDSFVNGYNVGEDSNQILSNNKS
-671 KMGLV
+671 K
-676 ENSSLDNLVSEN
+676 N
-688 ETEMDETQKTNEKDK
+688 
-703 KESIEKSINK
+703 
-713 MNEFYKKFV
+713 
-722 EDKQN
+722 
-727 LYNEI
+727 
-732 LKNKKKNTNI
+732 NI

-750 KGSNFIAFSN
+750 KGTNFIAFSN
-760 IVLYNNKNMTLPVGM
+760 IVFYNNKNMTLPVGM
-775 QESNR
+775 KESNR
-780 ILVDTD
+780 ILIDTN
-786 ELNLKPEE
+786 EMKLNFAEAKE
-794 SKKINVQYLQNK
+794 INVQYMQNR
-806 KDDFSDLVMKK
+806 KDDFSDVIMKK
-817 IEIFEG
+817 IEVFEG

>member
-1 MQKKKTVK
+1 MNRKNGPLYYRKEGNKLQKKKKGTL
-9 RESAIEEKIEYLGL
+9 ESAIEEKIEYLGL
-23 NFERVPNALIA
+23 NFERVPKALIA

-55 YIKISD
+55 YVKISD

-95 NAVKYATFLK
+95 NALKYTTFLK

-111 IGDVEKIKQ
+111 IGDIEKIRE
-120 EQERLAREIPYKVKF
+120 EQEKLAKEIPFKVKF

-149 DRYFMLV
+149 NRYFMLV

-175 NKKNEMIFV
+175 NKKNDMIFV

-192 GDFLKASD
+192 GQFLKVSD

-225 GNLSLQIIG
+225 QNMSLQIVG
-234 ETKVYGRIRTL
+234 ETKIYGRIRTL
-245 YKMKFDTAKE
+245 YKMNFETAKD
-255 AIKFFKLLKAL
+255 ATKFFKLLKAL

-280 TSINDK
+280 TSINDN
-286 GELQLFLD
+286 GELELYLN
-294 DDQVTYENLLEFV
+294 DQQIRYENLLEFV
-307 TSQYKKSVEQKNKT
+307 AAQYKSSIELKNNT
-321 EIEIDDLKI
+321 EVEIDELKE
-330 KLDTLKKESIK
+330 KLEKLKKESIN

-373 GKKTKKAK
+373 GKKTKKVKEKKEMKEERVKHEKAIR
-381 TKKEK
+381 KEK
-386 QEKIKESEKA
+386 QI
-396 NIEEKQVENRNYTL
+396 ENRNYTL

-417 KDLEISENSM
+417 KDLEIAENSM
-427 KSIVQDIN
+427 KNIVQDIN

-443 LTKKI
+443 LKKKI
-448 ENATLYINEI
+448 ENATMYINEI

-485 EEVNISKIE
+485 EELNVSKIE

-502 FEAFGEKVDKN
+502 FEAFGEKADKN

-518 TDLELDSS
+518 TDSELDSS
-526 YIASTDLLSAVNDIC
+526 FIASTELITAINDIY

-549 EYSKM
+549 EYNEM
-554 LEKVR
+554 LDKIKNE
-559 VLDADQTLSEN
+559 DGNQIIEEN
-570 VEFDIFG
+570 VDFDIFG
-577 DDDSDGRKERTLGN
+577 NEESDGRKERTLGS
-591 KSHRESPR
+591 KTHRETPR
-599 SLIKVLEIGKNTKPQ
+599 NKIKVLEINKETKGQ

-624 RNLKKAIKK
+624 RNIKKALKK
-633 NVLDEDIYVYKA
+633 NTLDEDIYVYKA
-645 SNKELEFRGLETFSL
+645 SDKKSTFDGLEAFSL
-660 NEESELQQVIS
+660 NEEKELTQTMLTSS
-671 KMGLV
+671 K
-676 ENSSLDNLVSEN
+676 
-688 ETEMDETQKTNEKDK
+688 KD
-703 KESIEKSINK
+703 
-713 MNEFYKKFV
+713 
-722 EDKQN
+722 
-727 LYNEI
+727 
-732 LKNKKKNTNI
+732 I
-742 YLYKIKLP
+742 YLYKIKLS
-750 KGSNFIAFSN
+750 KGTNFIAFSN

-775 QESNR
+775 TESNR
-780 ILVDTD
+780 ILIDSK
-786 ELNLKPEE
+786 EIE
-794 SKKINVQYLQNK
+794 STPTEVKKINVEYLKNN
-806 KDDFSDLVMKK
+806 KDDFSDIIMKK
-817 IEIFEG
+817 INIYEV